1 MSDFFPALYAMM
13 IPFQCRIFFRQ
24 GFPCKIYFSPRNQSA
39 GYIFFWVTHTPPPPV
54 KSQMVGLLSTS
65 IVPSQIKGPKNYV
78 QLQHLHP
85 IEIHWKV
92 YLRKFQILCWP
103 QCGRRWFNFHR
114 FGLSII
120 ILGIHEKRLCI
131 TRASD
136 YSIWTFSETVD
147 A

>member
-24 GFPCKIYFSPRNQSA
+24 VFPCKIYFSPRNQSA
-39 GYIFFWVTHTPPPPV
+39 GYIFFLSHPYPSV

-103 QCGRRWFNFHR
+103 QCGRRWLNFHR
-114 FGLSII
+114 FCLSII

-147 A
+147 